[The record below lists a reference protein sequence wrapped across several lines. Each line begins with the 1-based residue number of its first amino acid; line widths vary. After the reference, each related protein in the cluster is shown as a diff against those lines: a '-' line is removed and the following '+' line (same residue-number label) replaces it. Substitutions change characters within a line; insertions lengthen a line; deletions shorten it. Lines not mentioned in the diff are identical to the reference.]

1 MYSYKMSNI
10 VRYSN
15 IEAPMKFLRKYK
27 ISVLFCISGILC
39 LIAYNT
45 IGSYVDENG
54 FLVEPFGFIP
64 LFWLFQLLALV
75 ALVAT
80 FVKHKKVQ

>member
-1 MYSYKMSNI
+1 
-10 VRYSN
+10 
-15 IEAPMKFLRKYK
+15 MKFLRKYK

-75 ALVAT
+75 AFSAT
-80 FVKHKKVQ
+80 GVSGFGCYLR

>member
-1 MYSYKMSNI
+1 MN
-10 VRYSN
+10 
-15 IEAPMKFLRKYK
+15 FLRKYK

-39 LIAYNT
+39 LIAFNT
-45 IGSYVDENG
+45 ICSYVNENG

-75 ALVAT
+75 ALVVA
-80 FVKHKKVQ
+80 FVKHRKVQ

>member
-1 MYSYKMSNI
+1 MN
-10 VRYSN
+10 
-15 IEAPMKFLRKYK
+15 FLRKYK

-45 IGSYVDENG
+45 IGSSVDENG
-54 FLVEPFGFIP
+54 FLVEPFGLIP

-75 ALVAT
+75 ALVVT
-80 FVKHKKVQ
+80 FVRHRKAQ

>member
-1 MYSYKMSNI
+1 
-10 VRYSN
+10 
-15 IEAPMKFLRKYK
+15 
-27 ISVLFCISGILC
+27 ISGILC

-75 ALVAT
+75 ALVVT
-80 FVKHKKVQ
+80 FVKHRKVQ

>member
-1 MYSYKMSNI
+1 
-10 VRYSN
+10 
-15 IEAPMKFLRKYK
+15 MKFLRKYK

-54 FLVEPFGFIP
+54 LLVEPFVFIP

-75 ALVAT
+75 ALVVT
-80 FVKHKKVQ
+80 FVKHRKVQ

>member
-1 MYSYKMSNI
+1 
-10 VRYSN
+10 
-15 IEAPMKFLRKYK
+15 MKFLRKYK

-45 IGSYVDENG
+45 IGSYVDESG

-64 LFWLFQLLALV
+64 LFWLFQLLAL
-75 ALVAT
+75 
-80 FVKHKKVQ
+80 